1 MPPKTAGRPRLTY
14 FPQLAAERLDIAL
27 CRASAAVARA
37 AEGQADDNGLGVGQ
51 HLVLKMLV
59 AVGPCSQQ
67 TLSEELRIDRSV
79 MVNLCDD
86 LERAGHVRRERN
98 PDDRRAYAVTVTDS
112 GRRLLTEAETSVPEF
127 LDRTFRALTPAE
139 RDQLTGLLGKL
150 LDVTPPASGSR

>member
-1 MPPKTAGRPRLTY
+1 MPTKTAGRARPTY

-37 AEGQADDNGLGVGQ
+37 AETRATEEGLGVGQ
-51 HLVLKMLV
+51 HLVLQMLD

-79 MVNLCDD
+79 MVSVCDD

-98 PDDRRAYAVTVTDS
+98 PHDRRSYAVTITAS
-112 GRRLLTEAETSVPEF
+112 GRRRLAEAQTSIPAF
-127 LDRTFRALTPAE
+127 LDDTFQALTPEE
-139 RDQLTGLLGKL
+139 RGQLAALLGKL
-150 LDVTPPASGSR
+150 LRIGD